1 MRLMLMIEDMKKRGW
16 QTVPPSWSEEVAV
29 LQARAGGRQRDGVQR
44 EQRVQR
50 ERSSSP
56 SASPNVWPF
65 GIRDHVF
72 VWLR

>member
-44 EQRVQR
+44 VQRVQR
-50 ERSSSP
+50 WCGSRQ
-56 SASPNVWPF
+56 
-65 GIRDHVF
+65 
-72 VWLR
+72 